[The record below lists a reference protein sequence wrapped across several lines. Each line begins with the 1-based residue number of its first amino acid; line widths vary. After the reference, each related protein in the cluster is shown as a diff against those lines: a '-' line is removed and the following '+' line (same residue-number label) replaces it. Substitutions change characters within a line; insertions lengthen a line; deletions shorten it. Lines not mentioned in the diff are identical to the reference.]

1 MLGERSEL
9 LGSAY
14 RKCWNREALT
24 GGACTWYE
32 VQVESGGAQRILRS
46 VHSRVLDR
54 GSTCWGSA
62 LYVGAE
68 GVDV

>member
-24 GGACTWYE
+24 GGACTWYK

-46 VHSRVLDR
+46 VTVECQT
-54 GSTCWGSA
+54 GEAPAG
-62 LYVGAE
+62 GAHYTWELE